1 VADAINMPEH
11 DRFQVIA
18 DHPAEGLVYDP
29 SYLGINRTDD
39 IVFIQITLNAGRTLD
54 QKKALYAKESPS
66 CSPRSRASGRKM
78 CSSISSSARRR
89 TGLSATA
96 SLHMHREAIRRCACS
111 NSFSILNGS
120 ATARHQSMN
129 CDWSSAK
136 HLRGL
141 ARVSIVRL
149 WANNRCSYLIS
160 SPMVAPI
167 RSYLAAAGLDVAKA

>member
-1 VADAINMPEH
+1 MGGRPVRVACITVEHQGTGFQRLFEFLLIECNCLVMVVRTYNFEFHAIARQPPAVCEIP
-11 DRFQVIA
+11 RFIA
-18 DHPAEGLVYDP
+18 A
-29 SYLGINRTDD
+29 
-39 IVFIQITLNAGRTLD
+39 
-54 QKKALYAKESPS
+54 
-66 CSPRSRASGRKM
+66 
-78 CSSISSSARRR
+78 AR
-89 TGLSATA
+89 
-96 SLHMHREAIRRCACS
+96 AIRRCACS